1 LVDCIFRLR
10 NDDNRE
16 MALAFEAWTA
26 EERERARAGVARRRE
41 SWRRETELERHFSDT
56 AAVVAEAREQQEM
69 AVMAAVGMAVDAPG
83 REERL
88 RADRRLWTR
97 LDECYKRLEVSAKYG
112 VVAAERMFD
121 TRTDVDGI
129 TQEEEKKLAKIL
141 KQLEEET
148 KDKTGKKRKGP
159 EGEVEKDSRGMAGGA
174 TAYGGYMQQGSGGGG
189 QFAGAGMYSGGPPS
203 GIQAAGG
210 NYGQFGGQYGGG
222 WGYEPMQAAMG
233 FGYPA
238 GPGWF
243 GGWPQY
249 GQSGQ
254 GMAMG
259 ATGGGTAVTKKKG
272 ACNNCGALD
281 HLSYHPVCPNYSIY
295 IQQLAAKAA
304 AANKAA
310 GGGGSET
317 RTVAVRGSQ
326 GKKNIQN

>member
-1 LVDCIFRLR
+1 MDCIFRLR

-148 KDKTGKKRKGP
+148 KDRTGKKRKGP
-159 EGEVEKDSRGMAGGA
+159 EGEVEKDNRGTAGGA

-189 QFAGAGMYSGGPPS
+189 PFVGAGMYTGGPWRWNSFVVRSRGPLFFRHHFQVFVGRYS
-203 GIQAAGG
+203 WGGIHARSTHLDSARLRSSS
-210 NYGQFGGQYGGG
+210 QF
-222 WGYEPMQAAMG
+222 
-233 FGYPA
+233 
-238 GPGWF
+238 
-243 GGWPQY
+243 
-249 GQSGQ
+249 
-254 GMAMG
+254 
-259 ATGGGTAVTKKKG
+259 V
-272 ACNNCGALD
+272 
-281 HLSYHPVCPNYSIY
+281 
-295 IQQLAAKAA
+295 
-304 AANKAA
+304 
-310 GGGGSET
+310 
-317 RTVAVRGSQ
+317 
-326 GKKNIQN
+326 